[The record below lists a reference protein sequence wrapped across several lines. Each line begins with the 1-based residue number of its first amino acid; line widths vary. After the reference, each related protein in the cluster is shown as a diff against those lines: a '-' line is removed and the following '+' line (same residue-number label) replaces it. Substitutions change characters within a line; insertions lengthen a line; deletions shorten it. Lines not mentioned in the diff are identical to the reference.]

1 MLDLGQF
8 STHRRGFITRVAGAI
23 GLAAVAPSRLFAEPS
38 GRGEDPQLEAWF
50 NRITGKHRM
59 VFDATAPNGGMPA
72 IWPRIYLNT
81 MHDTYPTPDADDTA
95 VVIGT
100 ASPELI
106 LEAAEACPAVAI
118 TVVDDETG
126 ETVFP

>member
-1 MLDLGQF
+1 M
-8 STHRRGFITRVAGAI
+8 SY
-23 GLAAVAPSRLFAEPS
+23 LAVVDPDECSAHGDCVDIAPQVFRL
-38 GRGEDPQLEAWF
+38 
-50 NRITGKHRM
+50 
-59 VFDATAPNGGMPA
+59 
-72 IWPRIYLNT
+72 
-81 MHDTYPTPDADDTA
+81 DDTA

-100 ASPELI
+100 APPELV